1 MRSVVAGL
9 RRVCPHR
16 PLNMGESVR
25 VAELQAARLL
35 TTQNVTEPPVED
47 TVIGALPRIEIVRVN
62 RIPVSGSVHW
72 SKGRWVIALD
82 RGEAYVRQRFSL
94 AHEFKHVLD
103 APFGATIYPAWRGL
117 STEDRAEQA
126 ADHFAACLLMPKAW
140 VKRAY
145 YNEGITDLAR
155 LAHRFHVS
163 QAAMR
168 VRLSSL
174 GILTGRTRCA
184 FAEAA

>member
-1 MRSVVAGL
+1 MIAGL
-9 RRVCPHR
+9 RAVCPHR
-16 PLNMGESVR
+16 PLNMGESIR

-35 TTQNVTEPPVED
+35 LSSEVTKPPVGD
-47 TVIGALPRIEIVRVN
+47 AVIADLPRIEVSRIG

-72 SKGRWVIALD
+72 SKGRWVIALN

-103 APFGATIYPAWRGL
+103 APFGTTLYPAWRGL
-117 STEDRAEQA
+117 SSENRAEQA
-126 ADHFAACLLMPKAW
+126 ADHFAACVLMPKAW

-145 YNEGITDLAR
+145 YDDGITDLGR
-155 LAHRFHVS
+155 LAYRFNVS

-168 VRLSSL
+168 VRLGSL
-174 GILTGRTRCA
+174 GIVNSRSRCGL
-184 FAEAA
+184 AEAA

>member
-1 MRSVVAGL
+1 MRSVIAGL
-9 RRVCPHR
+9 RAVCPHR
-16 PLNMGESVR
+16 PLNLGESIR

-35 TTQNVTEPPVED
+35 AASEVVAPPVED
-47 TVIGALPRIEIVRVN
+47 SVIAGLPRIEVSRVS

-72 SKGRWVIALD
+72 SKGSWVIALD

-103 APFGATIYPAWRGL
+103 APFGTTLYPAWRGL
-117 STEDRAEQA
+117 SASDRAEQV
-126 ADHFAACLLMPKAW
+126 ADHFAACLLMPRAW

-145 YNEGITDLAR
+145 YDEGVTDLGR
-155 LAHRFHVS
+155 LAHRFNVS

-174 GILTGRTRCA
+174 GIVDSRTRCGL
-184 FAEAA
+184 AEAA

>member
-1 MRSVVAGL
+1 MPSVIAQL
-9 RRVCPHR
+9 RGVCPHR
-16 PLNMGESVR
+16 PLNLGEALR

-35 TTQNVTEPPVED
+35 AAREITAAPVPESAI
-47 TVIGALPRIEIVRVN
+47 TSLPRIEVARVG

-72 SKGRWVIALD
+72 AKGRWLIALD
-82 RGEAYVRQRFSL
+82 RDEARVRQRFSL

-103 APFGATIYPAWRGL
+103 SPFGQTLYPPWRGL
-117 STEDRAEQA
+117 SGADRAEQV

-145 YNEGITDLAR
+145 FDEGISEVAR
-155 LAHRFHVS
+155 LAHRFDVS

-168 VRLSSL
+168 VRLSTL
-174 GILTGRTRCA
+174 GITYSHVRCA